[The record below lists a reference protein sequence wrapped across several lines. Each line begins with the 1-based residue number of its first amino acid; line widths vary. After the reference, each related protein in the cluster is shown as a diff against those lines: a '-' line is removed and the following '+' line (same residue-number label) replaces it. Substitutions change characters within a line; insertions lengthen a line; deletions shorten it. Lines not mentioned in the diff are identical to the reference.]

1 MNNFSKYMQ
10 LLIKG
15 TDLSVDQAKDALG
28 LIFQGQVNPSQVAA
42 FLTALETKG
51 SSVDEI
57 AGCAKSLREH
67 AVKIDIDGDN
77 VIDTCGTGGAKIK
90 TFNISTAAAIVAAAA
105 KIKVAKHGNRAIT
118 SKCGSADVLESLGV
132 KIDANPQ
139 TVAKCINRAN
149 IGFMFAPMFHPAMKY
164 VQPVRRELGFR
175 TIFNILGPLANPAL
189 AKGHLMGVA
198 LADLVDKIINVHKI
212 LGTKRLMIVHC
223 DGADEITGCG
233 KALIR
238 QLFDGQETT
247 ITLDPREYDLEVE
260 SIDQLKTSDDKEANA
275 TIIRDILSGKEV
287 GPKRNAVVLNA
298 AAAII
303 VGNKADNFKDAIA
316 LADNLIASGKA
327 GETLENLI
335 RISNEA

>member
-1 MNNFSKYMQ
+1 MSNFSKYMQ

-15 TDLSVDQAKDALG
+15 TDLSVSQAENALG
-28 LIFQGQVNPSQVAA
+28 LIFQGQVNPAQVAA
-42 FLTALETKG
+42 FLTALKIKG
-51 SSVDEI
+51 ASVDEI
-57 AGCAKSLREH
+57 AGCARSLREH
-67 AVKIDIDGDN
+67 AVKINIDGDK

-105 KIKVAKHGNRAIT
+105 EIKVAKHGNRAIT

-132 KIDANPQ
+132 KIDAKPE
-139 TVAKCINRAN
+139 TVAKCINEAG

-175 TIFNILGPLANPAL
+175 TIFNILGPLANPAQ

-198 LADLVDKIINVHKI
+198 DADLVDKIINVHKM
-212 LGTKRLMIVHC
+212 LGTKRLMVVHC
-223 DGADEITGCG
+223 DGADEITGCK

-238 QLFDGQETT
+238 QLFDGQETA
-247 ITLDPREYDLEVE
+247 ITLDPKEFGLEVK
-260 SIDQLKTSDDKEANA
+260 SIDQLKTSDDKQANA
-275 TIIRDILSGKEV
+275 NIIRDVFSGKET
-287 GPKRNAVVLNA
+287 GAKKNAVVLNA

-303 VGNKADNFKDAIA
+303 VGNKADNFKDAIE
-316 LADNLIASGKA
+316 LANNLIASGEAAK
-327 GETLENLI
+327 TLENLI